1 MSTSA
6 NNQSLNRTP
15 SKPRTQDADGDGII
29 SKAEALGFGQSPNP
43 TETAKKNY
51 TAVKYGNDKGTL
63 RFGHIHKKGDV
74 TAGVMLDTPDG
85 RHQLSLDIDGQ
96 RKGWTTSTSPGN
108 FQVLAGEDNT
118 EPDDTLIL
126 NAVNGNI
133 CITAHNGKIRLQG
146 TDIELVAIGEGGEKG
161 HIKCTATETF
171 TVHETKKIILDS
183 KSMTKITTTGIMD
196 IAANTCLKMYSSLIK
211 GVTDASAVKDS
222 KCNTKGQVQT
232 NNKT

>member
-6 NNQSLNRTP
+6 NNQSLDRA
-15 SKPRTQDADGDGII
+15 S
-29 SKAEALGFGQSPNP
+29 SSQSSNP

-85 RHQLSLDIDGQ
+85 RHQFSLDIDGQ

-171 TVHETKKIILDS
+171 TVHETKKIIFLVS
-183 KSMTKITTTGIMD
+183 CIVKVSVAVHLMCPLAPPSPTAINSISVACNLILPLVAHISILPLTAFIKIV
-196 IAANTCLKMYSSLIK
+196 S
-211 GVTDASAVKDS
+211 
-222 KCNTKGQVQT
+222 
-232 NNKT
+232 